1 MKTFLWTIL
10 IAMAFTFSLLTG
22 CEKKPAEQAADVN
35 AIGDANATEE
45 IAEQNEVTAVAT
57 EPGAAERAEFPRETG
72 RRGGRTGGA
81 GGRTGGF
88 DPVFLL
94 KNLDPND
101 LEKLKKSFPNL
112 DFSDPNALRENQN
125 VMSALRDIAR
135 ARGGFGGAGSGGIRE
150 PNQPADPNF
159 VFVNLKDV
167 EIKNVIQ
174 QISEWTGKIIIPNEE
189 LMKQRITIYSPTLLS
204 KEQALET
211 IYTTLNERGY
221 TRVEDA
227 NSIILKKIAQA
238 KFEAVPV
245 IDSNVPLASLKDKSL
260 IVQKTF
266 QLKSYSPA
274 QMSLFIQ
281 PLIGQYG
288 QIISDEASRKLLVIE
303 TVGNLIRLEKIIQ
316 QLDIPETG
324 LGTILEI
331 FLIEHGDPEKIV
343 RLLNQLLGT
352 ETTTGI
358 TRRTSDRFG
367 GGFGGRGSESQ
378 QTSQAAESRSATA
391 QRAPSTTIPAAGMTP
406 VSISATRGVI
416 ILIPEIER
424 RWIIARANSGDME
437 TIREWIKKLDVE
449 KGVESQMEIVLLK
462 YASPTEVETA
472 IDNNVREMPIEIRPI
487 ISVEALELQKQVMI
501 TGSREA
507 REYVKKLIE
516 SIDIP
521 TPILPSKTWQLKYLD
536 IDELKTHLQ
545 ETYRI
550 TDTTLTRGRTSFFG
564 GGFRGGETAAAE
576 EIYVSTFP
584 SRREITVRASESTL
598 KQIDELIKNLDQSL
612 KFEMPRI
619 IELRNTDPIEM
630 VTMLSRIFGS
640 QLTTR
645 TTSTRNLM
653 QMMFGGGSE
662 GTTEKIVGKWYG
674 KVLFNEVPGAKK
686 IIIVATNPEAY
697 DEIIPW
703 VTELDKAELSE
714 LPKVVVLKYAD
725 PEDLSE
731 RLNAMFN
738 EPGTQARIRRA
749 EKGIEYTIQQ
759 EETTATTGTT
769 AQQQATATT
778 DYTPWWS
785 GSGARTTVQQ
795 EMPISNIIGK
805 IRLVPDP
812 RMKAIMVLAP
822 LEYMEG
828 IVSLINELDKPG
840 KQVMIE
846 AIIVEVD
853 QSKLDNIGT
862 QFASDPTAF
871 GGLNENSINALF
883 EPTQQQSHGSMTFGA
898 AKTSGSSF
906 KLNAG
911 ADINVLIDLLV
922 KYTDAKVINKQSV
935 YTRDNANAEFF
946 KGEEIAFESASTVTT
961 GGTVTRS
968 YEYKE
973 VGITLRVRPNITPE
987 KNVDMI
993 IDLALS
999 QLSKDLVNTQPRTPR
1014 TRNTSTMIVKDG
1026 QTILLG
1032 SILTQKDSDIRR
1044 KIPLLG
1050 DIPIIGGLFSH
1061 RNSFQSNNEMLVFI
1075 TPHVVDE
1082 EINPEKVIPEF
1093 NPSIDKMERI
1103 SKELAEPW
1111 LEKVE

>member
-1 MKTFLWTIL
+1 M
-10 IAMAFTFSLLTG
+10 AMALTFSLLAG

-35 AIGDANATEE
+35 ATDANATEK

-57 EPGAAERAEFPRETG
+57 EPGGAGRAEFPREAGQRG
-72 RRGGRTGGA
+72 RRGA

-88 DPVFLL
+88 DPASLL
-94 KNLDPND
+94 GRLDPND
-101 LEKLKKSFPNL
+101 PNLEKLKKDFPNL
-112 DFSDPNALRENQN
+112 DFSDLNAVRENQN
-125 VMSALRDIAR
+125 LMSALRDIAR
-135 ARGGFGGAGSGGIRE
+135 ARGFWGFGGAGPGGISE
-150 PNQPADPNF
+150 PNQPTDPNF
-159 VFVNLKDV
+159 VAVNLREVAMKD
-167 EIKNVIQ
+167 VIQ

-189 LMKQRITIYSPTLLS
+189 LMKQKVTIYSPTVLS
-204 KEQALET
+204 KEQALEMV
-211 IYTTLNERGY
+211 YTALNERGY

-227 NSIILKKIAQA
+227 NSIILKPIAQA
-238 KFEAVPV
+238 KLEAVPV

-260 IVQKTF
+260 VVQKTF

-274 QMSLFIQ
+274 QISLFIQ

-316 QLDIPETG
+316 QLDMPETG
-324 LGTILEI
+324 LDTVREI
-331 FLIEHGDPEKIV
+331 FQIEYGDPERIV

-352 ETTTGI
+352 ETTTGV

-367 GGFGGRGSESQ
+367 GGFSSRSSEPQ
-378 QTSQAAESRSATA
+378 QTSQATESRAATA
-391 QRAPSTTIPAAGMTP
+391 QRAPSTAAGITP
-406 VSISATRGVI
+406 VSISATKGVI

-424 RWIIARANSGDME
+424 RWIIARASSADME
-437 TIREWIKKLDVE
+437 IIREWIKRLDV
-449 KGVESQMEIVLLK
+449 KKDVESQMETVLLK
-462 YASPTEVETA
+462 YASPTEVENA

-487 ISVEALELQKQVMI
+487 ISVEALETQKQVMI

-521 TPILPSKTWQLKYLD
+521 TPVLPSKTWQLKYLD

-545 ETYRI
+545 ETYRV
-550 TDTTLTRGRTSFFG
+550 TDTTLTRGRTPFFG
-564 GGFRGGETAAAE
+564 GFRGETAAAE

-612 KFEMPRI
+612 KFEMPRM
-619 IELRNTDPIEM
+619 IELRNTDPLKM
-630 VTMLSRIFGS
+630 VTMLSNIFGS

-645 TTSTRNLM
+645 TTTTRNLM
-653 QMMFGGGSE
+653 QMMFGGGTG

-674 KVLFNEVPGAKK
+674 KVLFSEVPGAKK

-703 VTELDKAELSE
+703 VKELDKAEPSE

-759 EETTATTGTT
+759 EETTTTTGTT
-769 AQQQATATT
+769 GQQQTTATT

-822 LEYMEG
+822 SEYLEG

-1044 KIPLLG
+1044 KVPLLG

-1061 RNSFQSNNEMLVFI
+1061 KNSFQSNNEMLVFI

-1103 SKELAEPW
+1103 SKELVEPW